1 MEERGTPE
9 RRTPP
14 RVPGAGGA
22 AGHNPADLSGM
33 REELRLLLPG
43 AQMLTAFPIILPFN
57 QGFAR
62 IQRAEQWVY
71 LVTYVCA
78 IGSLVC
84 LRAPAAQHRI
94 ERPLRRPVRFK
105 QLANRLIV
113 AGLAF
118 LSLATHL
125 VVTVVIGGCR
135 RSSSPRWWRW
145 RSPRPGGCSPWS
157 AKCGVRSERPAG
169 GVTTVRRN
177 GLPAWCVDR
186 YRTVR

>member
-1 MEERGTPE
+1 
-9 RRTPP
+9 
-14 RVPGAGGA
+14 
-22 AGHNPADLSGM
+22 M
-33 REELRLLLPG
+33 REELRILLPG

-118 LSLATHL
+118 LSLVTHL
-125 VVTVVIGGCR
+125 VVTMVIGGL
-135 RSSSPRWWRW
+135 
-145 RSPRPGGCSPWS
+145 
-157 AKCGVRSERPAG
+157 PALLITALVALAI
-169 GVTTVRRN
+169 VTTWWLLPVVRK
-177 GLPAWCVDR
+177 
-186 YRTVR
+186 VRGEV